1 MSHCREIGGQ
11 LFSIEHVRNQW
22 QNEGAGGWVPSCCS
36 KPYDLL
42 SLLTKQEPL
51 TFCCMLLI
59 SLLLSLPLQTTM
71 FSLRIPHPLLLQL
84 LSMLKVIN
92 SAPFSGPVPLKITA
106 SCLEWIIHQPN
117 GLLPPRGLSQSF
129 GTSARR
135 SLTTQLVERGES
147 STPGARP
154 AQAGV
159 QCSSQRVH
167 T

>member
-1 MSHCREIGGQ
+1 M
-11 LFSIEHVRNQW
+11 
-22 QNEGAGGWVPSCCS
+22 
-36 KPYDLL
+36 

-51 TFCCMLLI
+51 TFCRMLLI
-59 SLLLSLPLQTTM
+59 SLLLPLPLQTTL
-71 FSLRIPHPLLLQL
+71 FSLRIAHPLLLQL

-92 SAPFSGPVPLKITA
+92 SVPFSGSFHLKITV

-135 SLTTQLVERGES
+135 SLTAQPVERREG

-154 AQAGV
+154 AQAGI
-159 QCSSQRVH
+159 QCSSQHTDVH